1 MGDYNWRFG
10 PVFENLPQLGIGM
23 LYNAWLAILAIAIG
37 FAIGLIVGLGRYSR
51 NPLTRWP
58 ATAFVEVFR
67 NTPVLVQIFWFFF
80 AFPII
85 SPIQV
90 SPFTAALLGLSLN
103 TGAFSAEIFRG
114 GIQSIAKGQWEAG
127 KALGM
132 SYFEQLRIII
142 LPQAI
147 KRMVPALTNRGI
159 EVFKMTTLASAVA
172 FSEILYRGK
181 LLAFDSFNPIET
193 YTIIALIFFSVVYP
207 LTRVVQ
213 RFEIQQKQGER

>member
-1 MGDYNWRFG
+1 MNDYQWRFG
-10 PVFENLPQLGIGM
+10 PVFESLPNLAAGM
-23 LYNAWLAILAIAIG
+23 MYNVWLAILSILIG
-37 FAIGLIVGLGRYSR
+37 FSIGLVIGLGRYSR
-51 NPLTRWP
+51 NKLIRWP
-58 ATAFVEVFR
+58 ATAYVELFR

-90 SPFTAALLGLSLN
+90 SPFVAALLGLSLN

-114 GIQSIAKGQWEAG
+114 GIQSIARGQWEAG

-132 SYFEQLRIII
+132 TYLEQLRIII

-147 KRMVPALTNRGI
+147 KRMIPALTNRGL
-159 EVFKMTTLASAVA
+159 EVFKMTTLASAIA

-181 LLAFDSFNPIET
+181 LISFDYFNPIET
-193 YTIIALIFFSVVYP
+193 YTIIALIFFVAVYP

-213 RFEIQQKQGER
+213 QFEVNQKQGGR